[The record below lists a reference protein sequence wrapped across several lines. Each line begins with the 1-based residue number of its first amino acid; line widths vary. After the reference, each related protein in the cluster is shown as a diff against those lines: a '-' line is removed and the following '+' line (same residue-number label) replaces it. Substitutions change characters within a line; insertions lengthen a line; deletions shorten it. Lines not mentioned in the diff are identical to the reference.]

1 MATQNEIALA
11 KAIHALTESLSMS
24 FKIQAE
30 TYKILAQIHPEHKD
44 GLLAAQQGVLQCA
57 SNLVQHLPKLPAD

>member
-1 MATQNEIALA
+1 MNDENAKDLA
-11 KAIHALTESLSMS
+11 RAIHALTESLSMS

-30 TYKILAQIHPEHKD
+30 TYKILAQIHPEYKD

-57 SNLVQHLPKLPAD
+57 SNLVKHLPKLPVD